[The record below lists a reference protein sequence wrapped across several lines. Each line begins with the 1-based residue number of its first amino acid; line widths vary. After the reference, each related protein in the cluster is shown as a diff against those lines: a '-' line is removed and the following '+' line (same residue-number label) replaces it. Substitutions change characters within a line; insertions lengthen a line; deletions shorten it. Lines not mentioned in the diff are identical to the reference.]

1 MWGLFPR
8 INCNSEDDVAFLHL
22 GDVGTCQL
30 EREIAWSKRVFK
42 KSNLRGSDKQ
52 TERSEL
58 ICVKGNT
65 SVLRLYISYPIRLPY
80 LISEFKIGSNS
91 GPLFVFGTQQKML
104 KSLPKS
110 NTYAHDKNHMQSNY
124 FFLARNL
131 KFETQSIWQEII
143 V

>member
-65 SVLRLYISYPIRLPY
+65 SVLRLYIYPILYVCLILFQNSRLVPIVGLSLSLGPNKKCWNHSQN
-80 LISEFKIGSNS
+80 LI
-91 GPLFVFGTQQKML
+91 LM
-104 KSLPKS
+104 
-110 NTYAHDKNHMQSNY
+110 HMTRIICKAII
-124 FFLARNL
+124 FFWPA
-131 KFETQSIWQEII
+131 I
-143 V
+143 